1 MDWQKY
7 ASTINTLVATV
18 AIVASGLWAYY
29 EYETQANLALV
40 QAKLA
45 LEAQQFEA
53 AKPFLQRQLDL
64 CVEASNAAAT
74 LASAQD
80 PERVAAAMDRFWEL
94 YWGSLHIVEDF
105 GDDSVEDM
113 MFDFGK
119 KVEKLPSDAKILA
132 ALDAGERG
140 LKFDSLDLAKAC
152 RRLIEQS
159 WQSVVPQLRER

>member
-29 EYETQANLALV
+29 EYETQANLAL
-40 QAKLA
+40 
-45 LEAQQFEA
+45 EAQQFEA

-64 CVEASNAAAT
+64 CVDASNAAAT

-80 PERVAAAMDRFWEL
+80 PGRVAAAMDRFWEL
-94 YWGSLHIVEDF
+94 YYGSLHIVEDF
-105 GDDSVEDM
+105 GDDSVAQKM
-113 MFDFGK
+113 VDFGNR
-119 KVEKLPSDAKILA
+119 VENLPSDAKLLA

-140 LKFDSLDLAKAC
+140 LKVESLSIADAC

-159 WQSVVPQLRER
+159 WKSVVPQLRER